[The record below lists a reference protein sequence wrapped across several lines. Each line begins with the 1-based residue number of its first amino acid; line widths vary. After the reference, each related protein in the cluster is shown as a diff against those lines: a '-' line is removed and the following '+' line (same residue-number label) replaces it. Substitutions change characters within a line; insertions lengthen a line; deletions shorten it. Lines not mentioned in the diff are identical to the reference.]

1 MFKGCRS
8 GKTLALVNLIN
19 HQPVIDRIFLYAKN
33 SYGLKYQLLINK
45 RKTVGL
51 NSLKDSEAFIEY
63 SSFMQ
68 EVCKI
73 VEEYNRAKY
82 GQKQK
87 VLTVFDA
94 MMAGMISNKKASSI
108 SH

>member
-1 MFKGCRS
+1 MVFKGCRS
-8 GKTLALVNLIN
+8 GISRALVNLIN
-19 HQPVIDRIFLYAKN
+19 HQPVIDRIFLYGKN

-51 NSLKDSEAFIEY
+51 NNLKDPEAFIGY

-68 EVCKI
+68 DVCKI
-73 VEEYNRAKY
+73 IEEYNRAK
-82 GQKQK
+82 KQK

-94 MMAGMISNKKASSI
+94 MMAGVINNKKTSSI